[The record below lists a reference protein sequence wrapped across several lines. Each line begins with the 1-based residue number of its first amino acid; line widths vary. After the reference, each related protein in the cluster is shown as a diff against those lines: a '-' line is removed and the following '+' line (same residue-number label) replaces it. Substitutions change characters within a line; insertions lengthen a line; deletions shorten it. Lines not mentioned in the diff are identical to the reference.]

1 MIFAQFR
8 LPQIGSE
15 ELYLQS
21 FLMMRIGFITE
32 KGKEYS
38 ILNMNILTTT
48 IMVKV
53 GYSEIAL

>member
-1 MIFAQFR
+1 MIIAQFM
-8 LPQIGSE
+8 LPPIGSE

-53 GYSEIAL
+53 GYSEITL

>member
-8 LPQIGSE
+8 LLPIGSE

-53 GYSEIAL
+53 RYSEIAL